1 MKKLLIVLISALT
14 MSAGLCS
21 CSNIPGMEGEKP
33 SSEVNLEESVEST
46 MSFVD
51 NGVRV
56 ELYENVQLTVQG
68 VEKGKTLTWRSA
80 NPEKL
85 TIDENG
91 VAYAKMA
98 GPVTVYVSDGISE
111 ISCTV
116 TVINSGLIPLIAI
129 DLPST
134 FTLSVGDAYN
144 LTPYVI
150 YNSVKYYD
158 AQYVYTAEGSVS
170 VSSEG
175 VITANSVGKGKVTV
189 TASWRNAQAKTLTM
203 EFEVSVIA

>member
-1 MKKLLIVLISALT
+1 MKKLLIILIFALT
-14 MSAGLCS
+14 ACIGLSS
-21 CSNIPGMEGEKP
+21 CAIGTDSP
-33 SSEVNLEESVEST
+33 SSEAVSGGSAEST
-46 MSFVD
+46 MSFID

-56 ELYENVQLTVQG
+56 ELYESVQLTVQG
-68 VEKGKTLTWRSA
+68 AVKGRTLTWRSA

-98 GPVTVYVSDGISE
+98 GAVTVYVSDGESE

-116 TVINSGLIPLIAI
+116 TVINSGLIPLIKM
-129 DLPST
+129 DLPSA
-134 FTLSVGDAYN
+134 FTLSVGDSYN
-144 LTPYVI
+144 LTPYVV

-158 AQYVYTAEGSVS
+158 AQCVYSAEGSVS

-175 VITANSVGKGKVTV
+175 VITANSEGKGKVTV
-189 TASWRNAQAKTLTM
+189 TANWRNAQAKTLTM